1 MISSVLVYLIKRKG
15 NLAFFSLLKKT
26 FKTLHI
32 YTKIC
37 IFCDRVTYN
46 ITFVLQKR
54 NISKKIPNY
63 GINFIG
69 YIRKKKKESGVKNKM
84 KKLKMASCALVA
96 GLMFSGLTPNVF
108 AEDKISDVKS
118 QINTQNDTLH
128 KQQQERDELQKQ
140 MNDLNKTIQGLDKSV
155 QENAAK
161 LDETTKK
168 VADTEQLIEKKNK
181 DIAELQT
188 KIAKREELLRK
199 RLVALQEQPNTNVVT
214 EVLVNSKN
222 VADLVDRLTS
232 VSKILESDE
241 DIMKTQQEDQANV
254 KKDVET
260 VKTKQKELKEAQ
272 AQIETAKKE
281 LDAEKAKKAA
291 AVNDLSG
298 KMDTVVTSM
307 TSTESQLKD
316 LEKQALQLQRIAE
329 QEAQE
334 KAAQEAA
341 AQKQAEQAAKDA
353 QAQPAQAAP
362 AQPAAPANNG
372 GQAQKEEPK
381 KEDKKPE
388 PTPGPAPAPGVIGK
402 AQQYLG
408 LPYVW
413 GSASPSN
420 GGFDCSGFISYVF
433 GVGRQDVNG
442 YWNSVSKV
450 SSPQPGDLVFF
461 QGTYKPG
468 PSHIGIYV
476 GNGQMIHA
484 GDKGIAYASLSSSY
498 NQKHFLGYGR
508 F

>member
-1 MISSVLVYLIKRKG
+1 M
-15 NLAFFSLLKKT
+15 
-26 FKTLHI
+26 
-32 YTKIC
+32 
-37 IFCDRVTYN
+37 
-46 ITFVLQKR
+46 
-54 NISKKIPNY
+54 
-63 GINFIG
+63 
-69 YIRKKKKESGVKNKM
+69 KKESGVKNKM

-155 QENAAK
+155 QENATK

-168 VADTEQLIEKKNK
+168 VSDTEQLIEKKNK

-188 KIAKREELLRK
+188 KIAKREDLLRK

-222 VADLVDRLTS
+222 IADLVDRLNS

-241 DIMKTQQEDQANV
+241 DIMKTQQEDQTSV

-260 VKTKQKELKEAQ
+260 VKEKQKELKEAQ

-281 LDAEKAKKAA
+281 LDVEKEKKAT

-307 TSTESQLKD
+307 TSTEGQLKD

-329 QEAQE
+329 EEAQA

-341 AQKQAEQAAKDA
+341 AQKQAEQAAKEA
-353 QAQPAQAAP
+353 QAQQAAP
-362 AQPAAPANNG
+362 AQATAEQAAPANNA

-381 KEDKKPE
+381 KEEPKKEAPKQEKKQPE
-388 PTPGPAPAPGVIGK
+388 PAPAPNAGGVIGK
-402 AQQYLG
+402 AQQYLKM
-408 LPYVW
+408 PYVW

-420 GGFDCSGFISYVF
+420 GGFDCSGFISYIF
-433 GVGRQDVNG
+433 GVGRQDVAG

-461 QGTYKPG
+461 QGTYKAG

-484 GDKGIAYASLSSSY
+484 SDKGIAYGDINSSY

>member
-1 MISSVLVYLIKRKG
+1 
-15 NLAFFSLLKKT
+15 
-26 FKTLHI
+26 
-32 YTKIC
+32 
-37 IFCDRVTYN
+37 
-46 ITFVLQKR
+46 
-54 NISKKIPNY
+54 
-63 GINFIG
+63 
-69 YIRKKKKESGVKNKM
+69 M

-108 AEDKISDVKS
+108 AEDKIADVKS

-155 QENAAK
+155 QENASK

-222 VADLVDRLTS
+222 VADLVDRLNS

-281 LDAEKAKKAA
+281 LDAEKEKKAA

-307 TSTESQLKD
+307 TSTEDQLKD

-341 AQKQAEQAAKDA
+341 AQKQAEQAAKAA
-353 QAQPAQAAP
+353 QAQPAPAEQAA
-362 AQPAAPANNG
+362 PAAPANNG

-381 KEDKKPE
+381 KEEPKKEAPKQEKKKPE
-388 PTPGPAPAPGVIGK
+388 PAPTTNAGGVIGK
-402 AQQYLG
+402 AQGYLG

-420 GGFDCSGFISYVF
+420 GGFDCSGFISYIY
-433 GVGRQDVNG
+433 GVGRQDVAG

-484 GDKGIAYASLSSSY
+484 GDKGIAYSSLSSSY

>member
-1 MISSVLVYLIKRKG
+1 M
-15 NLAFFSLLKKT
+15 
-26 FKTLHI
+26 
-32 YTKIC
+32 
-37 IFCDRVTYN
+37 
-46 ITFVLQKR
+46 
-54 NISKKIPNY
+54 
-63 GINFIG
+63 
-69 YIRKKKKESGVKNKM
+69 KKESGVKNKM

-155 QENAAK
+155 QENASK

-168 VADTEQLIEKKNK
+168 VSDTEQLIENKNK

-199 RLVALQEQPNTNVVT
+199 RLVALQEQPNTNIVT

-222 VADLVDRLTS
+222 VADLVDRLAS
-232 VSKILESDE
+232 VSKIMESDE
-241 DIMKTQQEDQANV
+241 DIMKTQQEDQVNV

-281 LDAEKAKKAA
+281 LDVEKEKKAT

-298 KMDTVVTSM
+298 KMDTVVTTM
-307 TSTESQLKD
+307 TSTEGQLKD

-329 QEAQE
+329 QEAQA

-341 AQKQAEQAAKDA
+341 AQKQAEQAAKAKEA
-353 QAQPAQAAP
+353 QTQQAPAAAP
-362 AQPAAPANNG
+362 AEQAAPANNA

-381 KEDKKPE
+381 KEEPKKE
-388 PTPGPAPAPGVIGK
+388 KPAPAPASNVGGVIGK
-402 AQQYLG
+402 AQEYLG

-420 GGFDCSGFISYVF
+420 GGFDCSGFISYIF

-476 GNGQMIHA
+476 GNDQMIHA
-484 GDKGIAYASLSSSY
+484 GDKGIAYSSLSSSY

>member
-1 MISSVLVYLIKRKG
+1 MV
-15 NLAFFSLLKKT
+15 KK
-26 FKTLHI
+26 
-32 YTKIC
+32 
-37 IFCDRVTYN
+37 N
-46 ITFVLQKR
+46 
-54 NISKKIPNY
+54 PNY

-69 YIRKKKKESGVKNKM
+69 YIRKKEKESGVKDKM

-96 GLMFSGLTPNVF
+96 GLMFSGLTPNAF
-108 AEDKISDVKS
+108 AEDNISDVKS

-155 QENAAK
+155 QENTSK

-254 KKDVET
+254 KKDVAT
-260 VKTKQKELKEAQ
+260 VKEKQKELKEAQ

-281 LDAEKAKKAA
+281 LDAEKAKKET

-307 TSTESQLKD
+307 TSTEDQLKE
-316 LEKQALQLQRIAE
+316 LEKQALQLQRMAE
-329 QEAQE
+329 QEAQA

-341 AQKQAEQAAKDA
+341 AQKQAEQAAKEV
-353 QAQPAQAAP
+353 QAP
-362 AQPAAPANNG
+362 AQQVAPANNG
-372 GQAQKEEPK
+372 GQTQKEEPK
-381 KEDKKPE
+381 QEAPKQETPKQEKKQPE
-388 PTPGPAPAPGVIGK
+388 PAPASNAGGVIGK

-408 LPYVW
+408 MPYVW
-413 GSASPSN
+413 GSASPSK
-420 GGFDCSGFISYVF
+420 GGFDCSGFISYIF

-461 QGTYKPG
+461 QGTYKAG

-484 GDKGIAYASLSSSY
+484 SDKGIAYGDINSSY
-498 NQKHFLGYGR
+498 NKKHFLGYGR

>member
-1 MISSVLVYLIKRKG
+1 MFYKSVTLV
-15 NLAFFSLLKKT
+15 KK
-26 FKTLHI
+26 
-32 YTKIC
+32 
-37 IFCDRVTYN
+37 N
-46 ITFVLQKR
+46 
-54 NISKKIPNY
+54 PNY

-69 YIRKKKKESGVKNKM
+69 YIRKKEKESGVKDKM

-96 GLMFSGLTPNVF
+96 GLMFSGLTPNAF
-108 AEDKISDVKS
+108 AEDNISDVKS

-155 QENAAK
+155 QENTSK

-254 KKDVET
+254 KKDVAT
-260 VKTKQKELKEAQ
+260 VKEKQKELKEAQ

-281 LDAEKAKKAA
+281 LDAEKAKKET

-307 TSTESQLKD
+307 TSTEDQLKE
-316 LEKQALQLQRIAE
+316 LEKQALQLQRMAE
-329 QEAQE
+329 QEAQA

-341 AQKQAEQAAKDA
+341 AQKQAEQAAKEV
-353 QAQPAQAAP
+353 QAP
-362 AQPAAPANNG
+362 AQQVAPANNG

-381 KEDKKPE
+381 QEAPKQETPKQETPKQEKKQPE
-388 PTPGPAPAPGVIGK
+388 PAPASNAGGVIGK

-408 LPYVW
+408 MPYVW
-413 GSASPSN
+413 GSASPSK
-420 GGFDCSGFISYVF
+420 GGFDCSGFISYIF

-461 QGTYKPG
+461 QGTYKAG

-484 GDKGIAYASLSSSY
+484 SDKGIAYGDINSSY
-498 NQKHFLGYGR
+498 NKKHFLGYGR

>member
-1 MISSVLVYLIKRKG
+1 
-15 NLAFFSLLKKT
+15 
-26 FKTLHI
+26 
-32 YTKIC
+32 
-37 IFCDRVTYN
+37 
-46 ITFVLQKR
+46 
-54 NISKKIPNY
+54 
-63 GINFIG
+63 
-69 YIRKKKKESGVKNKM
+69 M

-128 KQQQERDELQKQ
+128 KQQQERDVLQKQ

-155 QENAAK
+155 QENASK

-168 VADTEQLIEKKNK
+168 VADTERLIENKNK

-222 VADLVDRLTS
+222 VADLVDRLNS
-232 VSKILESDE
+232 VSKILASDE

-281 LDAEKAKKAA
+281 LDAEKVKKST

-316 LEKQALQLQRIAE
+316 LEMQALQLQRIAE

-353 QAQPAQAAP
+353 QAPTAQAP
-362 AQPAAPANNG
+362 AAQTAPANNG

-381 KEDKKPE
+381 KEEPKKEAPKQE
-388 PTPGPAPAPGVIGK
+388 KKQAEPAPASNAGGVIGK
-402 AQQYLG
+402 AQGYLG

-420 GGFDCSGFISYVF
+420 GGFDCSGFISYIY
-433 GVGRQDVNG
+433 GVGRQDVAG
-442 YWNSVSKV
+442 YWNSVSRV

-508 F
+508 L

>member
-1 MISSVLVYLIKRKG
+1 
-15 NLAFFSLLKKT
+15 LA
-26 FKTLHI
+26 
-32 YTKIC
+32 
-37 IFCDRVTYN
+37 
-46 ITFVLQKR
+46 
-54 NISKKIPNY
+54 KKIPNY

-69 YIRKKKKESGVKNKM
+69 YIRKKEKESGVKNKM

-96 GLMFSGLTPNVF
+96 GLMFSGLTPNAF
-108 AEDKISDVKS
+108 AEDNISDVKS

-140 MNDLNKTIQGLDKSV
+140 MNELNKTIQGLDKSV
-155 QENAAK
+155 QENSSK

-188 KIAKREELLRK
+188 KIAKREDLLRK

-254 KKDVET
+254 KKDVAT
-260 VKTKQKELKEAQ
+260 VKEKQKELKEAQ

-281 LDAEKAKKAA
+281 LDAEKAKKET

-298 KMDTVVTSM
+298 KMDTVVTTM
-307 TSTESQLKD
+307 TSTEDQLKE
-316 LEKQALQLQRIAE
+316 LEKQALQLQRMAE
-329 QEAQE
+329 QEAQA

-341 AQKQAEQAAKDA
+341 AQKQAEQAAKEV
-353 QAQPAQAAP
+353 QAP
-362 AQPAAPANNG
+362 AQQVAPANNG

-381 KEDKKPE
+381 QEAPKQETPKQETPKQEKKQPE
-388 PTPGPAPAPGVIGK
+388 PAPASNAGGVIGK

-408 LPYVW
+408 MPYVW
-413 GSASPSN
+413 GSASPSK
-420 GGFDCSGFISYVF
+420 GGFDCSGFISYIF

-461 QGTYKPG
+461 QGTYKAG

-484 GDKGIAYASLSSSY
+484 SDKGIAYGDINSSY
-498 NQKHFLGYGR
+498 NKKHFLGYGR

>member
-1 MISSVLVYLIKRKG
+1 
-15 NLAFFSLLKKT
+15 
-26 FKTLHI
+26 
-32 YTKIC
+32 
-37 IFCDRVTYN
+37 
-46 ITFVLQKR
+46 
-54 NISKKIPNY
+54 
-63 GINFIG
+63 
-69 YIRKKKKESGVKNKM
+69 M

-108 AEDKISDVKS
+108 AEDKIADVKS

-155 QENAAK
+155 QENASK

-281 LDAEKAKKAA
+281 LDAEKAKKAT
-291 AVNDLSG
+291 AVNDLSS

-307 TSTESQLKD
+307 TSTEDQLKD

-341 AQKQAEQAAKDA
+341 AQKQAEQAAKAA
-353 QAQPAQAAP
+353 QAQPAPAEQAA
-362 AQPAAPANNG
+362 PAAPANNG

-381 KEDKKPE
+381 KEEPKKEEPKKEAPKQETKKPE
-388 PTPGPAPAPGVIGK
+388 PAPASNAGGVIGK
-402 AQQYLG
+402 AQGYLG

-420 GGFDCSGFISYVF
+420 GGFDCSGFISYIY
-433 GVGRQDVNG
+433 GVGRQDVAG

-484 GDKGIAYASLSSSY
+484 GDKGIAYSSLSSSY

>member
-1 MISSVLVYLIKRKG
+1 M
-15 NLAFFSLLKKT
+15 
-26 FKTLHI
+26 
-32 YTKIC
+32 
-37 IFCDRVTYN
+37 
-46 ITFVLQKR
+46 
-54 NISKKIPNY
+54 
-63 GINFIG
+63 
-69 YIRKKKKESGVKNKM
+69 KKESGVKNKM

-155 QENAAK
+155 QENASK

-168 VADTEQLIEKKNK
+168 VSDTEQLIENKNK

-199 RLVALQEQPNTNVVT
+199 RLVALQEQPNTNIVT

-222 VADLVDRLTS
+222 VADLVDRLAS
-232 VSKILESDE
+232 VSKIMESDE
-241 DIMKTQQEDQANV
+241 DIMKTQQEDQTNV

-260 VKTKQKELKEAQ
+260 VKEKQKELKEAQ

-281 LDAEKAKKAA
+281 LDVEKEKKAT

-298 KMDTVVTSM
+298 KMDTVVTTM
-307 TSTESQLKD
+307 TSTEGQLKE
-316 LEKQALQLQRIAE
+316 LEQQALKLQQIAE
-329 QEAQE
+329 KEAQE

-341 AQKQAEQAAKDA
+341 AQKQAEQAAKEA
-353 QAQPAQAAP
+353 QAQQAAP
-362 AQPAAPANNG
+362 AQAPAEQAAPANNA

-381 KEDKKPE
+381 KEEPKKEEKKPTP
-388 PTPGPAPAPGVIGK
+388 PTPPTPPTHGVIGK

-433 GVGRQDVNG
+433 GVGRQDVAG

-461 QGTYKPG
+461 QGTYKAG

-476 GNGQMIHA
+476 GNDQMIHA
-484 GDKGIAYASLSSSY
+484 GDKGIAYSSLSSSY

>member
-1 MISSVLVYLIKRKG
+1 MFYKSVT
-15 NLAFFSLLKKT
+15 LA
-26 FKTLHI
+26 
-32 YTKIC
+32 
-37 IFCDRVTYN
+37 
-46 ITFVLQKR
+46 
-54 NISKKIPNY
+54 KKIPNY

-222 VADLVDRLTS
+222 LADLVDRLNS

-281 LDAEKAKKAA
+281 LDVEKAKKAA

-307 TSTESQLKD
+307 TSTEEQLKE
-316 LEKQALQLQRIAE
+316 LEQQALKLQQIAE
-329 QEAQE
+329 KEAQE
-334 KAAQEAA
+334 KAAQEVA
-341 AQKQAEQAAKDA
+341 AQKQAEQAAQQA
-353 QAQPAQAAP
+353 QAQQAP
-362 AQPAAPANNG
+362 AQTAQAEPAAPANNAV
-372 GQAQKEEPK
+372 QAPKEESKKEEPK
-381 KEDKKPE
+381 KEEAKKPA
-388 PTPGPAPAPGVIGK
+388 PKPAPAPTNDVVEK
-402 AQQYLG
+402 AKG
-408 LPYVW
+408 LVGLKYVW
-413 GSASPSN
+413 GSASISN
-420 GGFDCSGFISYVF
+420 GGFDCSGLISYVY
-433 GVGRQDVNG
+433 GLGRQDTRG
-442 YWNSVSKV
+442 LWNSVQKI
-450 SSPQPGDLVFF
+450 SPSEAKPGDLIFL
-461 QGTYKPG
+461 QGTYRAG
-468 PSHIGIYV
+468 VSHVGIYI
-476 GNGQMIHA
+476 GGGQMIHA
-484 GDKGIAYASLSSSY
+484 ADESTGVTYGSVNSSY

-508 F
+508 L

>member
-1 MISSVLVYLIKRKG
+1 
-15 NLAFFSLLKKT
+15 
-26 FKTLHI
+26 
-32 YTKIC
+32 
-37 IFCDRVTYN
+37 
-46 ITFVLQKR
+46 
-54 NISKKIPNY
+54 
-63 GINFIG
+63 
-69 YIRKKKKESGVKNKM
+69 M

-155 QENAAK
+155 QENASK

-222 VADLVDRLTS
+222 IADLVDRFNS
-232 VSKILESDE
+232 MSKILESDE
-241 DIMKTQQEDQANV
+241 DIMKTQQEDQVNV

-260 VKTKQKELKEAQ
+260 VKEKQKELKEAQ

-281 LDAEKAKKAA
+281 LDAEKAKKET

-298 KMDTVVTSM
+298 KMDTVVTTM

-329 QEAQE
+329 EEAQA

-341 AQKQAEQAAKDA
+341 AQKQAEQAAKAKEA
-353 QAQPAQAAP
+353 QAQPAQAP

-381 KEDKKPE
+381 KEQPKKEQPKKE
-388 PTPGPAPAPGVIGK
+388 ESTPAPAPAPGVIGK

-408 LPYVW
+408 MPYVW

-420 GGFDCSGFISYVF
+420 GGFDCSGFISYIF

-461 QGTYKPG
+461 QGTYKAG

-484 GDKGIAYASLSSSY
+484 SDKGIAYGDINSSY

>member
-1 MISSVLVYLIKRKG
+1 
-15 NLAFFSLLKKT
+15 
-26 FKTLHI
+26 
-32 YTKIC
+32 
-37 IFCDRVTYN
+37 
-46 ITFVLQKR
+46 
-54 NISKKIPNY
+54 
-63 GINFIG
+63 
-69 YIRKKKKESGVKNKM
+69 M

-96 GLMFSGLTPNVF
+96 GLMFSGLTPNAF

-188 KIAKREELLRK
+188 KIAKREGLLRK

-222 VADLVDRLTS
+222 VADLVDRLAS

-281 LDAEKAKKAA
+281 LDAEKAKKAT

-298 KMDTVVTSM
+298 KMDTVVNSM
-307 TSTESQLKD
+307 TSTESQLKE
-316 LEKQALQLQRIAE
+316 LEQQALRLQQIAE
-329 QEAQE
+329 KEAQE
-334 KAAQEAA
+334 KAAQEVA
-341 AQKQAEQAAKDA
+341 AQKQAEQAAQQA
-353 QAQPAQAAP
+353 QAQQAPAQPAQTQAE
-362 AQPAAPANNG
+362 PAAPANNAV
-372 GQAQKEEPK
+372 QAPKEESKKEEPK
-381 KEDKKPE
+381 KEEAKKP
-388 PTPGPAPAPGVIGK
+388 TPVVTNDGGGRQDVVEK
-402 AQQYLG
+402 AKG
-408 LPYVW
+408 LVGLKYVW
-413 GSASPSN
+413 GSASISN
-420 GGFDCSGFISYVF
+420 GGFDCSGLISYVY
-433 GVGRQDVNG
+433 GLGRQDTRG
-442 YWNSVSKV
+442 LWNSVQKISASEAK
-450 SSPQPGDLVFF
+450 PGDLIFL
-461 QGTYKPG
+461 QGTYRAG
-468 PSHIGIYV
+468 VSHVGIYI
-476 GNGQMIHA
+476 GGGQMIHA
-484 GDKGIAYASLSSSY
+484 ADESTGVTYGSVNSSY

-508 F
+508 L

>member
-1 MISSVLVYLIKRKG
+1 
-15 NLAFFSLLKKT
+15 
-26 FKTLHI
+26 
-32 YTKIC
+32 
-37 IFCDRVTYN
+37 
-46 ITFVLQKR
+46 
-54 NISKKIPNY
+54 
-63 GINFIG
+63 
-69 YIRKKKKESGVKNKM
+69 M

-155 QENAAK
+155 QENASK

-168 VADTEQLIEKKNK
+168 VSDTEQLIENKNK

-199 RLVALQEQPNTNVVT
+199 RLVALQEQPNTNIVT

-222 VADLVDRLTS
+222 VADLVDRLAS
-232 VSKILESDE
+232 VSKIMESDE
-241 DIMKTQQEDQANV
+241 DIMKTQQEDQTSV

-260 VKTKQKELKEAQ
+260 VKEKQKELKEAQ

-281 LDAEKAKKAA
+281 LDVEKEKKAT

-298 KMDTVVTSM
+298 KMDTVVTTM
-307 TSTESQLKD
+307 TSTEGQLKD

-329 QEAQE
+329 EEAQA
-334 KAAQEAA
+334 KAAQEVA
-341 AQKQAEQAAKDA
+341 AQKQAEQAAKEA
-353 QAQPAQAAP
+353 QAQQAAP
-362 AQPAAPANNG
+362 VNNA
-372 GQAQKEEPK
+372 GQAKKEEPK
-381 KEDKKPE
+381 KEEPKKEE
-388 PTPGPAPAPGVIGK
+388 PKKETPKQENKKTEPAPAPGPTPDTGVIGK
-402 AQQYLG
+402 AQQYLKM
-408 LPYVW
+408 PYVW

-420 GGFDCSGFISYVF
+420 GGFDCSGFISYIY

-461 QGTYKPG
+461 QNTYKDG

-476 GNGQMIHA
+476 GNDQMIHA
-484 GDKGIAYASLSSSY
+484 GDKGIDYASLSSSY

>member
-1 MISSVLVYLIKRKG
+1 MFYKNVT
-15 NLAFFSLLKKT
+15 LA
-26 FKTLHI
+26 
-32 YTKIC
+32 
-37 IFCDRVTYN
+37 
-46 ITFVLQKR
+46 
-54 NISKKIPNY
+54 KKIPNY

-168 VADTEQLIEKKNK
+168 VSDTEQLIEKKNK

-241 DIMKTQQEDQANV
+241 DIMKTQQEDQASV
-254 KKDVET
+254 KKDVAT
-260 VKTKQKELKEAQ
+260 VKEKQKELKEAQ

-281 LDAEKAKKAA
+281 LDAEKEKKAT

-298 KMDTVVTSM
+298 KMDTVVTTM
-307 TSTESQLKD
+307 TSTESQLKE
-316 LEKQALQLQRIAE
+316 LEQQALKLQQIAE
-329 QEAQE
+329 KEAQE

-353 QAQPAQAAP
+353 QAQPAQQPAQTQ
-362 AQPAAPANNG
+362 AQPAAPANNAV
-372 GQAQKEEPK
+372 QAPKEEPK
-381 KEDKKPE
+381 KEEKKA
-388 PTPGPAPAPGVIGK
+388 TATPAPEVPADNGGGRQDVVSK
-402 AQQYLG
+402 AKG
-408 LPYVW
+408 LVGLKYVW
-413 GSASPSN
+413 GSASISN
-420 GGFDCSGFISYVF
+420 GGFDCSGLISYVY
-433 GVGRQDVNG
+433 GLGRQDTRSL
-442 YWNSVSKV
+442 WSSVQKISASEAK
-450 SSPQPGDLVFF
+450 PGDLIFL
-461 QGTYKPG
+461 QGTYREG
-468 PSHIGIYV
+468 VSHVGIYI
-476 GNGQMIHA
+476 GGGQIIHA
-484 GDKGIAYASLSSSY
+484 ADESTGVTYGSVNSSY

-508 F
+508 L

>member
-1 MISSVLVYLIKRKG
+1 
-15 NLAFFSLLKKT
+15 
-26 FKTLHI
+26 
-32 YTKIC
+32 
-37 IFCDRVTYN
+37 
-46 ITFVLQKR
+46 
-54 NISKKIPNY
+54 
-63 GINFIG
+63 
-69 YIRKKKKESGVKNKM
+69 M

-128 KQQQERDELQKQ
+128 KQQQERDVLQKQ

-155 QENAAK
+155 QENASK
-161 LDETTKK
+161 LDETMKK
-168 VADTEQLIEKKNK
+168 VADTEQLIENKNK

-281 LDAEKAKKAA
+281 LDAEKAKKST

-353 QAQPAQAAP
+353 QAPTAQAP
-362 AQPAAPANNG
+362 AEQAAPAAPANNG

-381 KEDKKPE
+381 KEEPKKEAPKKEEKKAE

-408 LPYVW
+408 MPYVW

>member
-1 MISSVLVYLIKRKG
+1 MFYKNVT
-15 NLAFFSLLKKT
+15 LA
-26 FKTLHI
+26 
-32 YTKIC
+32 
-37 IFCDRVTYN
+37 
-46 ITFVLQKR
+46 
-54 NISKKIPNY
+54 KKIPNY

-168 VADTEQLIEKKNK
+168 VSDTEQLIEKKNK

-241 DIMKTQQEDQANV
+241 DIMKTQQEDQASV
-254 KKDVET
+254 KKDVAT
-260 VKTKQKELKEAQ
+260 VKEKQKELKEAQ

-281 LDAEKAKKAA
+281 LDAEKEKKAT

-307 TSTESQLKD
+307 TSTEGQLKE

-329 QEAQE
+329 EEAQA

-341 AQKQAEQAAKDA
+341 AQKQAEQAAKAA
-353 QAQPAQAAP
+353 QAQPAQAP
-362 AQPAAPANNG
+362 AEQAAPANNG
-372 GQAQKEEPK
+372 GQVQKEEPKKEVPKKEEPK

-388 PTPGPAPAPGVIGK
+388 PTPGPAPTPGVIGK

-442 YWNSVSKV
+442 YWHSVSKV

-461 QGTYKPG
+461 QGTYKAG

-484 GDKGIAYASLSSSY
+484 SDKGIAYGDINSSY

>member
-1 MISSVLVYLIKRKG
+1 
-15 NLAFFSLLKKT
+15 
-26 FKTLHI
+26 
-32 YTKIC
+32 
-37 IFCDRVTYN
+37 
-46 ITFVLQKR
+46 
-54 NISKKIPNY
+54 
-63 GINFIG
+63 
-69 YIRKKKKESGVKNKM
+69 M

-96 GLMFSGLTPNVF
+96 GLMFSGLTPNAF
-108 AEDKISDVKS
+108 AEDNISDVKS

-140 MNDLNKTIQGLDKSV
+140 MNELNKTIQGLDKSV
-155 QENAAK
+155 QENASK

-254 KKDVET
+254 KKDVAT
-260 VKTKQKELKEAQ
+260 VKEKQKELKEAQ

-281 LDAEKAKKAA
+281 LDAEKAKKET

-298 KMDTVVTSM
+298 KMDTVVTTM
-307 TSTESQLKD
+307 TSTEDQLKE
-316 LEKQALQLQRIAE
+316 LEKQALQLQRMAE
-329 QEAQE
+329 QEAQA

-341 AQKQAEQAAKDA
+341 AQKQAEQAAKEV
-353 QAQPAQAAP
+353 QAP
-362 AQPAAPANNG
+362 AQQVAPANNG

-381 KEDKKPE
+381 QEAPKQEAPKQETPKQEKKQPE
-388 PTPGPAPAPGVIGK
+388 PAPASNAGGVIGK

-408 LPYVW
+408 MPYVW
-413 GSASPSN
+413 GSASPSK
-420 GGFDCSGFISYVF
+420 GGFDCSGFISYIF

-461 QGTYKPG
+461 QGTYKAG

-484 GDKGIAYASLSSSY
+484 SDKGIAYGDINSSY
-498 NQKHFLGYGR
+498 NKKHFLGYGR